1 MDDVYAIHLAKTQYE
16 AAFNTGDVAGLMV
29 VLSDNFLDLGFL
41 RTTQGGEEAR
51 QGIRAQIEQLLAGF
65 RVGLSVTPWFV
76 QLAGDLAYVVG
87 MEVWTLTPK
96 SGEPATRKESRY
108 LEVWRRET
116 DGQWRLNAF
125 MDNPN
130 LPPAPVQAG

>member
-16 AAFNTGDVAGLMV
+16 RAFNTGDVAGLMSV
-29 VLSDNFLDLGFL
+29 FSENFLDLGFS
-41 RTTQGGEEAR
+41 RPTQGGEEAR

-65 RVGLSVTPWFV
+65 RVDLSVTPWFV

-87 MEVWTLTPK
+87 IEVWNLTPR
-96 SGEPATRKESRY
+96 SGDPATRKENRY
-108 LEVWRRET
+108 LEVWRREP

-130 LPPAPVQAG
+130 LLPVPV

>member
-1 MDDVYAIHLAKTQYE
+1 MDDDVYAIHVAKTQYE
-16 AAFNTGDVAGLMV
+16 KAFNTGDVAELMSV
-29 VLSDNFLDLGFL
+29 FSDNFLDLGFS
-41 RTTQGGEEAR
+41 RPTQGGEEAR

-65 RVGLSVTPWFV
+65 RVDLSVTPWFV

-87 MEVWTLTPK
+87 MEIWMLTPK
-96 SGEPATRKESRY
+96 SGDPATRKENRY
-108 LEVWRRET
+108 LEVWRREA

-130 LPPAPVQAG
+130 LPPAPV

>member
-1 MDDVYAIHLAKTQYE
+1 MDDVYAIHLAKSQYE
-16 AAFNTGDVAGLMV
+16 RAFNTGDVAGLMSV
-29 VLSDNFLDLGFL
+29 ISDNFLDLGSS
-41 RTTQGGEEAR
+41 RPTQGGEEAR

-65 RVGLSVTPWFV
+65 HVDLSVTPWFV

-87 MEVWTLTPK
+87 IEVWMLAPK
-96 SGEPATRKESRY
+96 TGGPATRKENRY
-108 LEVWRRET
+108 VEVWRREA

-130 LPPAPVQAG
+130 LPPAPLQHG